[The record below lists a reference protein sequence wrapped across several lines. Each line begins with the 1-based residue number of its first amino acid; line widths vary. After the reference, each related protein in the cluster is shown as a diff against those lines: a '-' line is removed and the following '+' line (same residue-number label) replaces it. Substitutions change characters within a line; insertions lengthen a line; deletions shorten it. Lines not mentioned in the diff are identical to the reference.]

1 MLGTFSEGNGS
12 RQCAICDQGWTT
24 YGEGHSSCMVRVH
37 STDLS
42 KDYAIIASFAVLL
55 NGTSLEE
62 ISDMEPGVNGSG
74 VAVLSILIRKDM
86 SEAFN
91 ISMGD
96 IAVTDVSTVGHRVL
110 LVNVTTTFKV
120 PVPDTAT
127 EEERDAALH
136 NAMLDG
142 DSAIWEIA
150 TNADRALQRTTKATN
165 SHAEVRN

>member
-1 MLGTFSEGNGS
+1 MLGTFSAGNGS
-12 RQCAICDQGWTT
+12 EQCTICENGWTT
-24 YGEGHSSCMVRVH
+24 HEEGRSSCMVRVR

-62 ISDMEPGVNGSG
+62 ISDIERGVDGSG

-96 IAVTDVSTVGHRVL
+96 IAVTDVSSVGHRML

-127 EEERDAALH
+127 EEEREAALE

-142 DSAIWEIA
+142 DNAIQEIV
-150 TNADRALQRTTKATN
+150 TNPDRALQRTTKATKA
-165 SHAEVRN
+165 HAEVRR